1 MDYSYGEMSV
11 FSRSLFAS
19 LFAGFIATCIMEFF
33 DLIYR
38 SITGYN
44 PSLVINVST
53 IIFGAF
59 IPCIV
64 AGIIFYV
71 LVSYVK
77 SGVLIFRV
85 LFLALTA
92 WACSM
97 ALQSHYGGN
106 LPILVGFR
114 GLVLGCIAILTIF
127 IVVFIPYFFKN
138 NKAFLD

>member
-33 DLIYR
+33 DILFR
-38 SITGYN
+38 SATGYN

-59 IPCIV
+59 IPCVV
-64 AGIIFYV
+64 AGLIFYI

-77 SGVLIFRV
+77 GGALIFRIS
-85 LFLALTA
+85 FLALAVWVSSVT
-92 WACSM
+92 
-97 ALQSHYGGN
+97 LQSHYGGN
-106 LPILVGFR
+106 LPVLVGFR
-114 GLVLGCIAILTIF
+114 GLALGCILILTIF
-127 IVVFIPYFFKN
+127 I
-138 NKAFLD
+138 